1 MIPRWTSSASML
13 PSRFSS
19 GATKAESIQKTR
31 EAGFNLKTS
40 IAGNGSGKPCWTGP
54 MTAGISEKFELWKI
68 ERSFN
73 YMDRSTAI
81 QTDKIH
87 IPAIMITCVL
97 KNMRTGISIRRESGF
112 YNCGS
117 GIVRRYSPSDDWCE
131 DRTVEM
137 IPIIKKLV
145 WQYVEFIV
153 PIPWLDGI
161 FYTFVG
167 FYIFLSKRNT

>member
-1 MIPRWTSSASML
+1 
-13 PSRFSS
+13 
-19 GATKAESIQKTR
+19 
-31 EAGFNLKTS
+31 
-40 IAGNGSGKPCWTGP
+40 
-54 MTAGISEKFELWKI
+54 
-68 ERSFN
+68 
-73 YMDRSTAI
+73 
-81 QTDKIH
+81 
-87 IPAIMITCVL
+87 
-97 KNMRTGISIRRESGF
+97 MRTGISIRRESGF

-145 WQYVEFIV
+145 WQYAEFIV